1 MRRIAL
7 IGAGPLGLNV
17 AGVIG
22 RLRDYDLIG
31 FIDDKEGPIAGV
43 DVLGDDSVLDDLMR
57 EGVRDLVVCIG
68 NPERRMAIGRDLR
81 ERGFE
86 LPAVIHPAAERGI
99 GARVGGGSIILPGAV
114 ILPEAEIGDFCVIE
128 AGSFIGHH
136 ARLGAGVL
144 VGARAVVGN
153 LVTLEDSVM
162 IGMGAKVK
170 SGSHVAAGVRV
181 IDFQLWE

>member
-1 MRRIAL
+1 MKRVAL

-17 AGVIG
+17 AGLIA

-43 DVLGDDSVLDDLMR
+43 DVLGDDSVLHDLMR

-68 NPERRMAIGRDLR
+68 SPERRMAIGRDVR

-86 LPAVIHPAAERGI
+86 LPAVIHPAAEMGI
-99 GARVGGGSIILPGAV
+99 GVRVGAGSIILPGAV
-114 ILPEAEIGDFCVIE
+114 ILPEAEIGDFCVVE

-136 ARLGAGVL
+136 TRLGAGSL
-144 VGARAVVGN
+144 IGARAVVGN
-153 LVTLEDSVM
+153 RATLDHSVM
-162 IGMGAKVK
+162 IGMGANVK
-170 SGSHVAAGVRV
+170 SGSHLAAGMRV
-181 IDFQLWE
+181 ADFQLWE